1 LFCIYI
7 GIVLKFPLLQITEA
21 EIIEGCKAAK
31 RDLQKALYQR
41 FSGKMFAVCLRYSKS
56 REEAEDILQDAFI
69 KVYSNI
75 NQYIAT
81 GSFEGWI
88 RRIMVNTA
96 LEALRK
102 KKIDYS
108 EVEIQDLED
117 SIENVHDV
125 MSKIGM
131 NDLLTFIQ
139 QLPAGYRAVFNLYA
153 IEGYQ
158 HKEIAGML
166 NISEGTSRSQLA
178 RARQLLQEKIKH
190 SQQVAKPIELKYSI
204 PAHE

>member
-1 LFCIYI
+1 MFCIYI
-7 GIVLKFPLLQITEA
+7 GIVLIFPLLQITEE

-31 RDLQKALYQR
+31 RDLQKALYKR

-56 REEAEDILQDAFI
+56 REEAEDLLQDGFI

-75 NQYIAT
+75 NQYTAT

-102 KKIDYS
+102 KKINYS
-108 EVEIQDLED
+108 EIEIQDLED

-166 NISEGTSRSQLA
+166 NITEGTSRSQLA

-190 SQQVAKPIELKYSI
+190 SQQVAKPVDLKYSI